1 MQQTGTKD
9 IRTDRLEK
17 EILVKHTLLCKTF
30 KEKCNLKIESL
41 MSNFTWDSV
50 SPFPLHTC
58 WSLGPKTL
66 SQQDNTT
73 ATNGP
78 LSLSTDMWLG
88 ERFENRKMS
97 SAGVVQKLELSS
109 SLKTSSSFDIPAIL
123 YTNSS
128 SSRARY
134 NLQSSFQYFT
144 FTSKEGHFSSHY
156 GHFRNQLV
164 PSLHSH
170 PVRTILGKS
179 SGARFNF
186 RFADVVFVTKALCCT
201 QYISEEA

>member
-17 EILVKHTLLCKTF
+17 EILVKHTLLCKTL
-30 KEKCNLKIESL
+30 KEKCNRKIESL

-78 LSLSTDMWLG
+78 LSLSTDM
-88 ERFENRKMS
+88 
-97 SAGVVQKLELSS
+97 
-109 SLKTSSSFDIPAIL
+109 
-123 YTNSS
+123 
-128 SSRARY
+128 
-134 NLQSSFQYFT
+134 
-144 FTSKEGHFSSHY
+144 
-156 GHFRNQLV
+156 
-164 PSLHSH
+164 
-170 PVRTILGKS
+170 
-179 SGARFNF
+179 
-186 RFADVVFVTKALCCT
+186 
-201 QYISEEA
+201 